1 MSHAQPEK
9 TMSHAQPEKDTKYGV
24 VLEPAVP
31 TGLGS
36 AAIDGDPIT
45 IGETLEAVAVSVGN
59 KAVDQ
64 NDADA
69 IAAAEIRATGE
80 TTVRSGGVGETA
92 QAAATLNSQVMR
104 PQDKTK
110 LSDILTGATD
120 KLSVD
125 KAVTKEDAEAVHVAA
140 EMVAEPGG
148 VAASMTTAANLN
160 QLK

>member
-1 MSHAQPEK
+1 
-9 TMSHAQPEKDTKYGV
+9 
-24 VLEPAVP
+24 
-31 TGLGS
+31 
-36 AAIDGDPIT
+36 
-45 IGETLEAVAVSVGN
+45 
-59 KAVDQ
+59 
-64 NDADA
+64 
-69 IAAAEIRATGE
+69 
-80 TTVRSGGVGETA
+80 
-92 QAAATLNSQVMR
+92 MR